1 MCQLYPSVTSV
12 LADPVITTIQH
23 IYHDIE
29 TRSDL
34 CHCTYQWRRFLLSHP
49 TTLGNLPHR
58 ACSKARRMR
67 FEGFLPWNAP
77 SFYHSCLSLPLLLQ
91 LALVLFFSWI
101 LYILALSSSSW
112 SGIISSSQWLLH
124 RSRISFVRKTALFS
138 SKTRTFEWVGALT
151 NRLNYVFYWLLH
163 RIVQPYRI
171 LITRMEKSSFEI
183 RGPFL
188 KSNVSKLGAYRHNQH
203 SAKPL
208 VPYSSEG
215 IRRLCRGSRRSSV
228 LRRCK
233 DVGFYLLPFWGWCC
247 ACASVA
253 VMLSSFAQDIQQSS
267 I

>member
-1 MCQLYPSVTSV
+1 MEN
-12 LADPVITTIQH
+12 PVV
-23 IYHDIE
+23 
-29 TRSDL
+29 
-34 CHCTYQWRRFLLSHP
+34 
-49 TTLGNLPHR
+49 
-58 ACSKARRMR
+58 
-67 FEGFLPWNAP
+67 
-77 SFYHSCLSLPLLLQ
+77 LSLLPPMLQ
-91 LALVLFFSWI
+91 LALVLFFLWI
-101 LYILALSSSSW
+101 LYLLWALGQELYCRHNDFFIALGSPSSEKPLSES
-112 SGIISSSQWLLH
+112 H
-124 RSRISFVRKTALFS
+124 LFS

-151 NRLNYVFYWLLH
+151 NRLNYVFYWFLH

-171 LITRMEKSSFEI
+171 LITWMEKSSFEI

-188 KSNVSKLGAYRHNQH
+188 KPNVSKLGAYRHNRH

-215 IRRLCRGSRRSSV
+215 IRTGRLCRDSRRSSV